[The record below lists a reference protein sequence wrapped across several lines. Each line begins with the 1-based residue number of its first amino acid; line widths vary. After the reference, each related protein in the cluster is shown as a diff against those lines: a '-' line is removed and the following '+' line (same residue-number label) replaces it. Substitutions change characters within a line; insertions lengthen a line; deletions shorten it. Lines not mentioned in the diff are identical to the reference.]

1 MKTPI
6 FYKKRLAFTIIEL
19 LVSVSIM
26 SVSIIFVLKLHT
38 DNHHQITYLSE
49 RNKRTLSDSLFLTKK
64 ILDHDKDNKDAY
76 ELLRD
81 DVYIKESDT
90 KDVLKKEKRDIVIPE
105 EIEIKPPEDTP
116 GPVAIVN
123 EVKLKGIHA
132 SHYWHFRIQSF

>member
-19 LVSVSIM
+19 LVSVTIM
-26 SVSIIFVLKLHT
+26 FVSVVFVLKMHT
-38 DNHHQITYLSE
+38 ENRKQIIYLSE
-49 RNKRTLSDSLFLTKK
+49 RNKRSLSDSLFLTKK

-90 KDVLKKEKRDIVIPE
+90 KDVLKNEKRDIVIPE

-123 EVKLKGIHA
+123 EIKLKGIHA
-132 SHYWHFRIQSF
+132 SHYWHFKIQSF

>member
-1 MKTPI
+1 LKTPI

-19 LVSVSIM
+19 LVSVTIM
-26 SVSIIFVLKLHT
+26 FVSVVFVLKMHT
-38 DNHHQITYLSE
+38 ENRKQIIYLSE
-49 RNKRTLSDSLFLTKK
+49 RNKRSLSDSLFLTKK

-90 KDVLKKEKRDIVIPE
+90 KDVLKNEKRDIVIPE

-123 EVKLKGIHA
+123 EIKLKGIHA
-132 SHYWHFRIQSF
+132 SHYWHFKIQSF